1 MLKVL
6 SEKIREH
13 ILSNLVSYIVLT
25 LLFVAGIIGG
35 AYIYNCYS
43 KEEVGILYEFFSD
56 AREIYIKSSG
66 NNLEVFKSS
75 LASSFQT
82 VILIWLLGFTVI
94 GIPVILFSVVKKGF
108 ILGLISSFLISNFSN
123 GVLCA
128 IILFFIQSAVL
139 IPAIFFVANYSIS
152 LSKTLIGMVFG
163 KIRFKVNFKYYLLFY
178 LVIFFGAIVCC
189 VIYALLE
196 GYFTSNILKWFF
208 INSLSGTTN

>member
-6 SEKIREH
+6 SEKVREH
-13 ILSNLVSYIVLT
+13 ILNNLVSYIVLT
-25 LLFVAGIIGG
+25 LLFASGIIGG

-43 KEEVGILYEFFSD
+43 KEEIGILYEFFLD
-56 AREIYIKSSG
+56 AQEIYKKGTG
-66 NNLEVFKSS
+66 NNLAIFKNS

-82 VILIWLLGFTVI
+82 VLLIWLLGFTVI

-108 ILGLISSFLISNFSN
+108 ILGLITCFLISNYSN

-128 IILFFIQSAVL
+128 IILFFIQSAIL
-139 IPAIFFVANYSIS
+139 IPAIFFVSNYSIS

-178 LVIFFGAIVCC
+178 LGIFFGVAV
-189 VIYALLE
+189 VIIIYSLLE

-208 INSLSGTTN
+208 INS